1 MNTRAQLIAH
11 TVTRLVGRTI
21 SEERKRFA
29 NYLLRCRQQGYI
41 AFDDDPLEVVS
52 LFVAMAQG
60 EWGLRLATGMLD
72 ELTDSMIEDHAQRV
86 TRIFLRGLA
95 PEKPAS

>member
-1 MNTRAQLIAH
+1 VGESGNEAI
-11 TVTRLVGRTI
+11 RLVGKTI

-29 NYLLRCRQQGYI
+29 NYLMRCREQGYI

-60 EWGLRLATGMLD
+60 EWGLRLASGMLD
-72 ELTDSMIEDHAQRV
+72 ELTDRMIEDHARRV

-95 PEKPAS
+95 PAGAAS